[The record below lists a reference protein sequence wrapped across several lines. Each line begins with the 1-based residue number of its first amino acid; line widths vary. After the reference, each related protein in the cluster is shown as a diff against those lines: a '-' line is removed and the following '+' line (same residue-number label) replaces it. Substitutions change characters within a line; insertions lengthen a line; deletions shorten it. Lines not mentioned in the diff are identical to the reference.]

1 MKNMNTFKKTVL
13 SGFLLTIKQKEVT
26 KECFLYQMDERDVT
40 RRPPARLKS
49 LKIKK
54 AQTFHS
60 KEEIDEKM
68 RLAEERR
75 KVPFV
80 FVSHIFVSNCALVKS
95 YFLFQSNKETLKTR
109 LRSMSARVRAPRSN
123 PSSDEDSFLTP
134 VQPLQSP
141 ELLPAPEQFSQ
152 VPHESPQRGDLSE
165 KTVGDD
171 KLEWQMQVTAA
182 SSEEEEVTQV
192 EEIEAGKPFSSLSK
206 PEVDSSFQQATD
218 KEDMF

>member
-1 MKNMNTFKKTVL
+1 
-13 SGFLLTIKQKEVT
+13 
-26 KECFLYQMDERDVT
+26 MDERDVT

-75 KVPFV
+75 K
-80 FVSHIFVSNCALVKS
+80 
-95 YFLFQSNKETLKTR
+95 SNKETLKTR